1 MFGSTSVKCVTKEG
15 SKWLNLTLPNLDPR
29 FKDPELSI
37 DPNVHT
43 NFLPISQL
51 NRAQVQP
58 LAFAKRNPMLV
69 ALNTNSAISTVIT
82 SKTITY
88 IPKLGDIRLGKLDRH
103 GKYTREYKGEIKK
116 SLKQQYREVVKERDR
131 QIL

>member
-1 MFGSTSVKCVTKEG
+1 MFGSTSMKRVTKEG
-15 SKWLNLTLPNLDPR
+15 SKWLNFTLPNLDPR
-29 FKDPELSI
+29 FEDPELSI

-58 LAFAKRNPMLV
+58 SAFAKRNPMLV
-69 ALNTNSAISTVIT
+69 ASNTNNAISTVIA
-82 SKTITY
+82 SETITY
-88 IPKLGDIRLGKLDRH
+88 MPKLGDIRLGKLDRH

-116 SLKQQYREVVKERDR
+116 SLKQ
-131 QIL
+131 